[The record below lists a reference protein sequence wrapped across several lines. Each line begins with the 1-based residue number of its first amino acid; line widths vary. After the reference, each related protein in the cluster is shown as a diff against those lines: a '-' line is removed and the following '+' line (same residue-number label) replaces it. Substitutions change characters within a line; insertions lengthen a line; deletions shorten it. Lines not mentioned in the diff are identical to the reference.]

1 MMQSR
6 EQECAAP
13 HRAGHFP
20 QLTLSPHSLKRIF
33 PLFMLKS
40 NLTPEIR
47 GKKIQWIDLGM
58 YFDKLALLSENI
70 ENEAPLKGCDIHMG
84 HSDLEHRDGK
94 YQVIYSP
101 IS

>member
-1 MMQSR
+1 
-6 EQECAAP
+6 
-13 HRAGHFP
+13 
-20 QLTLSPHSLKRIF
+20 
-33 PLFMLKS
+33 
-40 NLTPEIR
+40 
-47 GKKIQWIDLGM
+47 M

-70 ENEAPLKGCDIHMG
+70 ENEAPLKGYDIHMG